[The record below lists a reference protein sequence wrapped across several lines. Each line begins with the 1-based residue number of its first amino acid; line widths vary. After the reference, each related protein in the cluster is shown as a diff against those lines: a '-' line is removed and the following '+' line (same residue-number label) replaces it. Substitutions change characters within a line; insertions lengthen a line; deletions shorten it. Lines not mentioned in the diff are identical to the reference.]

1 VQQPDKADHPPLSLP
16 RSLARVV
23 AAAVVIEVNFRLEIS
38 VIGFLARLVS
48 GIDRGVG
55 GRGGC
60 VALLMVGWEGAEKAC
75 GR

>member
-1 VQQPDKADHPPLSLP
+1 M
-16 RSLARVV
+16 V

-38 VIGFLARLVS
+38 VIGFLVS

-55 GRGGC
+55 GGGGC
-60 VALLMVGWEGAEKAC
+60 VVLLVVVLEGAEKAC